1 MEISRKLKSYIPL
14 ADMLVESFANKC
26 EVVIHDLKAPKNSV
40 VYVANG
46 SITNRQIGQS
56 FDHLVKDVLLSK
68 DFRNDYKANYT
79 FRLRNGEKIKSS
91 TSLIRDENG
100 DVIGAFCINFEIDE
114 FVKMKSFL
122 DMFLKDDDH
131 EEVNENICIDE
142 MNSLSSFENVSQII
156 DTLIDDIIGEIDVTR
171 MKRSDNIELLSF
183 MYDKGIFLTKG
194 SIDKVA
200 ERLQVSRVTIY
211 SYLDEIKKKKHNN
224 AK

>member
-1 MEISRKLKSYIPL
+1 
-14 ADMLVESFANKC
+14 
-26 EVVIHDLKAPKNSV
+26 
-40 VYVANG
+40 
-46 SITNRQIGQS
+46 
-56 FDHLVKDVLLSK
+56 
-68 DFRNDYKANYT
+68 
-79 FRLRNGEKIKSS
+79 
-91 TSLIRDENG
+91 
-100 DVIGAFCINFEIDE
+100 
-114 FVKMKSFL
+114 
-122 DMFLKDDDH
+122 MFLKDDATED
-131 EEVNENICIDE
+131 VNENICIDE

-156 DTLIDDIIGEIDVTR
+156 DTLIDNIIGEIDVTR